1 MTSTDPRHQA
11 ELHGYW
17 ELPETRLAFD
27 PTDRTQTAL
36 HPLLGLREFGPFS
49 RRALRGTDPAVR
61 VALLAPSSDLPA
73 LRKQLNELVHEHE
86 PRERPA
92 YLPAWPGFRQVFDAR
107 LEPAHQ
113 SAQLGLPADLDDELN
128 ASTRPHQHLAHTLG
142 EGLRRLSVLRD
153 RFDVVAFYLPP
164 RYRSLF
170 ENREEGFDLHDSV
183 KAVGAQLGLPTQII
197 TRDALSYRCRASVA
211 WRLAT
216 ALYAKGGGTP
226 WKLDTTQAPLDP
238 ETVYIGISY
247 ALHPAADGSTSF
259 VTCCSQVFDS
269 DGGGMEFIAYD
280 VGQGTDLRNP
290 FLTRSD
296 MRLVMSRSLTL
307 YQDRH
312 RGHTPRRLVVHKKTP
327 FTKEETAGCMDA
339 WGAATA
345 LECVSITRSSW
356 RGLTLGAP
364 RRWNERAV
372 PGYAMQRGTSFQLDD
387 RSVLVWVAGNAPE
400 ATLTGKANYLQGG
413 KGTPRPLLLSRDAG
427 AGPLTETAAQVLALS
442 KMDWNNDA
450 LYDGDPCT
458 LRYADVLARTI
469 KHIPNLAPLP
479 YDYRLFM

>member
-1 MTSTDPRHQA
+1 VSSTGPGRTS

-17 ELPETRLAFD
+17 ELPEISLAFD
-27 PTDRTQTAL
+27 PTDRTQTAVN
-36 HPLLGLREFGPFS
+36 PLVGLRDFGPFS
-49 RRALRGTDPAVR
+49 RRALSGTDPAIR
-61 VALLAPSSDLPA
+61 VALLAPAPDLAA

-107 LEPAHQ
+107 LGPAHE
-113 SAQLGLPADLDDELN
+113 SAQLAISADLDNELK
-128 ASTRPHQHLAHTLG
+128 ASPHPHRHLAHTLG
-142 EGLRRLSVLRD
+142 EGLRRLRLVRD
-153 RFDVVAFYLPP
+153 RFDVVVFYLPP

-197 TRDALSYRCRASVA
+197 TRDALAYRCRASVA
-211 WRLAT
+211 WRLGT

-247 ALHPAADGSTSF
+247 ALRPSADRATTF

-269 DGGGMEFIAYD
+269 DGGGMEFVAYD

-312 RGHTPRRLVVHKKTP
+312 YGHTPRRLVVHKKTP
-327 FTKEETAGCMDA
+327 FTADETAGCMDA
-339 WGAATA
+339 WGASSA

-356 RGLTLGAP
+356 RGLTLDAP
-364 RRWNERAV
+364 RRRDERAV

-400 ATLTGKANYLQGG
+400 ATLTGKTNYLQGG
-413 KGTPRPLLLSRDAG
+413 KGTPRPLLLTRDAG

-450 LYDGDPCT
+450 LYDSDPCT

-469 KHIPNLAPLP
+469 KHIPDLAPVP